1 MWARAEATVAKRSDL
16 GANDVTYTTSTHL
29 GNLLKVGDLVWGY
42 CVAASALSGEV
53 GPDESALLPDV
64 VLVKKS
70 YSERRRRPKR
80 RGGKLRGM
88 QKEED
93 PGVTRGRGVSTEAY
107 EADYEEFMQDLEE
120 DPSLRSQINLY
131 KDEAALQAQVHI
143 NEKSI
148 ARGVFGRA
156 AAAATAAEG
165 ATPHTAAAG

>member
-1 MWARAEATVAKRSDL
+1 
-16 GANDVTYTTSTHL
+16 
-29 GNLLKVGDLVWGY
+29 
-42 CVAASALSGEV
+42 
-53 GPDESALLPDV
+53 
-64 VLVKKS
+64 
-70 YSERRRRPKR
+70 
-80 RGGKLRGM
+80 M